1 MPTISPQ
8 LLPVLMLFASN
19 VFMTFA
25 WYGHLKFKESP
36 LPLVIMVSWGIAFFE
51 YWLAVPANRWGSAV
65 YSAAQL
71 KTMQEVITLVVFAG
85 FSVLYLKEPLGWN
98 HGLGFALIAA
108 GAFFIF
114 HKWSTVSGPCAAR
127 AFTSNP
133 RRAAEQVLRFDFFAT
148 LARNRRGSYVSGRR
162 PHFAGDTRSTR
173 PAELSVSS
181 HSAPSGPWRTSRIRS
196 LRFCSSRSSPVMV
209 LPSSESRTSIL
220 PASAP
225 VNRLPLHFGNSF
237 AV

>member
-1 MPTISPQ
+1 MPTISPSI
-8 LLPVLMLFASN
+8 LPILMLFASN

-25 WYGHLKFKESP
+25 WYGHLKFKESS

-98 HGLGFALIAA
+98 HALGFFFIAA

-114 HKWSTVSGPCAAR
+114 HKWS
-127 AFTSNP
+127 
-133 RRAAEQVLRFDFFAT
+133 
-148 LARNRRGSYVSGRR
+148 
-162 PHFAGDTRSTR
+162 
-173 PAELSVSS
+173 
-181 HSAPSGPWRTSRIRS
+181 
-196 LRFCSSRSSPVMV
+196 
-209 LPSSESRTSIL
+209 
-220 PASAP
+220 
-225 VNRLPLHFGNSF
+225 
-237 AV
+237 